1 MNIKIEN
8 LSYEAWDE
16 VYSILNEKRKF
27 IKKPN
32 RKTTGLTIKKK
43 NKITYIIC
51 FLVALLIVLLIR
63 FLKHTNIIIDIVIGT
78 LILLIILSKL
88 LNNYIIYKYTKRDIN
103 RRINTPYKM
112 TSLKINKDGVII
124 VKSRKHI
131 VTLLWNEISHIL
143 INQYSIVFLSKGI
156 DKVSIVVPI
165 KIKKRV
171 LDKLKKEDKLN
182 LVVDNT
188 NLYIENKNKKLNI
201 KEIISKLKKTK

>member
-43 NKITYIIC
+43 NNITYIIC
-51 FLVALLIVLLIR
+51 FLVALLIILLIR

-88 LNNYIIYKYTKRDIN
+88 LNNYIIYKYIKRDIN